1 MDVSSRIT
9 AAVSHLAAVSSSS
22 ATTQQERVE
31 SPPPPEK
38 SATSTQLSRPG
49 RLISKLS
56 QLRDSAP
63 DQFKQAVS
71 TIASELRSVSE
82 QDSGMGAKMLVDLA
96 NKLDQ
101 AANDA
106 EESAP
111 RPRSSQAQVGDYP
124 SMRDGAAPFPAASAA
139 ASASATA
146 AAEPTPRAAA
156 NRAAVDAY
164 RATAA
169 AHDGSVAG
177 PSISRA
183 IESVD
188 AAATGA
194 ETRRR

>member
-22 ATTQQERVE
+22 ATTQPERVE
-31 SPPPPEK
+31 SPPPPPEK
-38 SATSTQLSRPG
+38 NATNTQLSRPG

-106 EESAP
+106 ESAAP
-111 RPRSSQAQVGDYP
+111 RPYSSRATVGDYS
-124 SMRDGAAPFPAASAA
+124 SMRDGA
-139 ASASATA
+139 
-146 AAEPTPRAAA
+146 PTPAA
-156 NRAAVDAY
+156 NRAAVEAY

-169 AHDGSVAG
+169 AHDDLVAG
-177 PSISRA
+177 PSLSRA

-188 AAATGA
+188 VAANGA
-194 ETRRR
+194 EPRRA

>member
-9 AAVSHLAAVSSSS
+9 AAVSHLAAVSSKS
-22 ATTQQERVE
+22 TQADRVE
-31 SPPPPEK
+31 SPPPPPEAK
-38 SATSTQLSRPG
+38 DAASTQLSRPG

-96 NKLDQ
+96 NKLDE

-106 EESAP
+106 DLEAQ
-111 RPRSSQAQVGDYP
+111 RARS
-124 SMRDGAAPFPAASAA
+124 GAAAGDDATD
-139 ASASATA
+139 SASAETPLPA
-146 AAEPTPRAAA
+146 GEASTEDPRARAA

-164 RATAA
+164 RATAR
-169 AHDGSVAG
+169 AHDTTVAG
-177 PSISRA
+177 PSLSHA
-183 IESVD
+183 IASVD

-194 ETRRR
+194 QPPSR

>member
-9 AAVSHLAAVSSSS
+9 AAVSHLAAVSST
-22 ATTQQERVE
+22 ARPERVE
-31 SPPPPEK
+31 SPPPPPENA
-38 SATSTQLSRPG
+38 SSTELSRPA

-101 AANDA
+101 AAD
-106 EESAP
+106 EVDVSA
-111 RPRSSQAQVGDYP
+111 RGARS
-124 SMRDGAAPFPAASAA
+124 GAAVSGGQDP
-139 ASASATA
+139 A
-146 AAEPTPRAAA
+146 AAEDAASGAATSPTSEGARDAAPPRAIA

-169 AHDGSVAG
+169 AHDDSVAG
-177 PSISRA
+177 PGLARA

-194 ETRRR
+194 EPRRR

>member
-22 ATTQQERVE
+22 ASTEPERVE
-31 SPPPPEK
+31 SPPPPPEK
-38 SATSTQLSRPG
+38 SATNTQLSRPG

-101 AANDA
+101 AANA
-106 EESAP
+106 EGSTP
-111 RPRSSQAQVGDYP
+111 LPRSSRAQVGDYA
-124 SMRDGAAPFPAASAA
+124 SMREGPAVPDASGAAAP
-139 ASASATA
+139 
-146 AAEPTPRAAA
+146 AEPSRTAA

-164 RATAA
+164 RAAAA
-169 AHDGSVAG
+169 AHDDSVAG
-177 PSISRA
+177 PGLARA
-183 IESVD
+183 IQSVD
-188 AAATGA
+188 VAATA
-194 ETRRR
+194 PEPRRS

>member
-9 AAVSHLAAVSSSS
+9 AAVSHLAAVSST
-22 ATTQQERVE
+22 ARPERVE
-31 SPPPPEK
+31 SPPPPPENA
-38 SATSTQLSRPG
+38 SSTELSRPA

-101 AANDA
+101 AAD
-106 EESAP
+106 EVDVSAP
-111 RPRSSQAQVGDYP
+111 GASS
-124 SMRDGAAPFPAASAA
+124 GAAGSGG
-139 ASASATA
+139 
-146 AAEPTPRAAA
+146 EQAA

-169 AHDGSVAG
+169 AHDDSVAG
-177 PSISRA
+177 PGLARA

-194 ETRRR
+194 EPRRR

>member
-9 AAVSHLAAVSSSS
+9 AAVSHLAAVSSAS
-22 ATTQQERVE
+22 ATTQTERVE

-38 SATSTQLSRPG
+38 TATNTQLSRPG

-106 EESAP
+106 EESAE
-111 RPRSSQAQVGDYP
+111 RPRSSQAAVGDYP
-124 SMRDGAAPFPAASAA
+124 SMREGAPAEGAPADGTSAG
-139 ASASATA
+139 
-146 AAEPTPRAAA
+146 EPGSRVGA

-169 AHDGSVAG
+169 AHDDSVAG
-177 PSISRA
+177 PGLSRA

-188 AAATGA
+188 VAATGA
-194 ETRRR
+194 EARRPRG

>member
-9 AAVSHLAAVSSSS
+9 AAVSHLAAVSSTS
-22 ATTQQERVE
+22 ATTQPDQVE

-38 SATSTQLSRPG
+38 SATNTQLSRPA

-71 TIASELRSVSE
+71 TIASELRNVSE

-96 NKLDQ
+96 NKLDR

-106 EESAP
+106 EASAQ
-111 RPRSSQAQVGDYP
+111 RPSSSQATVGDYT
-124 SMRDGAAPFPAASAA
+124 STRGGAAPFPAAPGTSAA
-139 ASASATA
+139 AGAAT
-146 AAEPTPRAAA
+146 EPSPRVGA

-169 AHDGSVAG
+169 AHDSNVAG
-177 PSISRA
+177 PSLARA
-183 IESVD
+183 IESVEV
-188 AAATGA
+188 AATGA
-194 ETRRR
+194 EPRRP